1 MPRFIKNGP
10 IVPDGLVQELEED
23 RVIIFCGAGISAGA
37 GLPDFRGLVE
47 YCYTELGAPAPAA
60 KDPEWAWLDRML
72 GALEGDFPDQ
82 MRAKVVERLDMHAT
96 DLSLHEAILKL
107 ARLKGPSNGYRLV
120 TTNFD
125 LFFEQAKA
133 DMALGVDYHSGP
145 VLPIP
150 RNDKIASWRSIVY
163 LHGRLNPGSPDNQ
176 HLVLT
181 SADFGRA
188 YLTDAWAARFVARLF
203 AEFTVLFIGY
213 SLNDPVLRYMTDA
226 FAAEDALARSGR
238 KRGAAYIFVPYS
250 GSSPP
255 APKPWRQ
262 RRLEPIFYRAAYHHR
277 ALKNTL
283 VEWAKARQDYLAS
296 VRTIVQRYGT
306 RLPSALE
313 PSYAA
318 NLVWAVCGRVDDNGH
333 GAKIFAGLPEAPP
346 IEWLS
351 EFERR
356 DAEAR
361 AAQDEEIALA
371 AKEAREPAPAP
382 PYHIDMLFPPV
393 EEGDRHTAISGPAF
407 QLQNWLCR
415 HLESEQLVNWVI
427 QKLKANKRAHPRL
440 RWFIR
445 RRLDQDPPL
454 GAGYATFWRIVS
466 NEGGWSSDPVPYH
479 AWADLSHNMPAKRG
493 AAWFDRELL
502 AALRPYLTLSPSF
515 RAATG
520 GTVDPGQF
528 ATIADAEVALARDH
542 AFVVVEAIDAEPDAD
557 AFWSDRLDALTGLL
571 RQVFDLYATVGEAN
585 AGFDPSAMQR
595 PSIPPHA
602 QNRHHAEWAR
612 LYDLIWRGWTAI
624 DASDQ
629 SASRHWIERWR
640 RVPYLGFRRL
650 ALAAV
655 THSPHFSAAE
665 KLEALLHG

>member
-10 IVPDGLVQELEED
+10 IVPDSLVQELEED

-47 YCYTELGAPAPAA
+47 YCYTELGAVAPAA
-60 KDPEWAWLDRML
+60 KDPEWGWLDRML

-82 MRAKVVERLDMHAT
+82 LRAKVVERLDIPAT
-96 DLSLHEAILKL
+96 DLTLHEAILKL
-107 ARLKGPSNGYRLV
+107 ARLKGPANGYRLV

-125 LFFEQAKA
+125 LFFEQARKG
-133 DMALGVDYHSGP
+133 MTLGVDYHSGP

-150 RNDKIASWRSIVY
+150 RNDRIASWRSIVY
-163 LHGRLNPGSPDNQ
+163 LHGRLNPNGSDNR

-226 FAAEDALARSGR
+226 FAADDALARSGR
-238 KRGAAYIFVPYS
+238 RRPPAYIFVPHK
-250 GSSPP
+250 GAPP

-318 NLVWAVCGRVDDNGH
+318 NLVWAVCDRVGDNGH
-333 GAKIFAGLPEAPP
+333 GAKIFAELPDPAP
-346 IEWLS
+346 IEWLG

-356 DAEAR
+356 DTEAKTAYAE
-361 AAQDEEIALA
+361 EVKLA
-371 AKEAREPAPAP
+371 EKEGREPASAP
-382 PYHIDMLFPPV
+382 LCHIDMLFPPV
-393 EEGDRHTAISGPAF
+393 ADGDRETTLSGPAF
-407 QLQNWLCR
+407 ELQKWLCQ
-415 HLESEQLVNWVI
+415 HLESDQLVNWVI
-427 QKLKANKRAHPRL
+427 QKLSTNKRTHPRL

-445 RRLDQDPPL
+445 QRLDQAPPI
-454 GAGYATFWRIVS
+454 ASGYATFWHIVT
-466 NEGGWSSDPVPYH
+466 NEGGWASNPGPHHSWVDLQQNLAAKLGD
-479 AWADLSHNMPAKRG
+479 AWYNQ
-493 AAWFDRELL
+493 ELL

-520 GTVDPGQF
+520 GVVDSDQF
-528 ATIADAEVALARDH
+528 ATIADAEVKLAREH
-542 AFVVVEAIDAEPDAD
+542 IFLVVEKIDGLPGADSFWAE
-557 AFWSDRLDALTGLL
+557 RLDALTGLL
-571 RQVFDLYATVGEAN
+571 KQVFDLYATVDEAN
-585 AGFDPSAMQR
+585 AGFDPSAVQR

-612 LYDLIWRGWTAI
+612 LYDLIWRGWSAI
-624 DASDQ
+624 DATDPR
-629 SASRHWIERWR
+629 ASRHWIERWR

-650 ALAAV
+650 ALAAI
-655 THSPHFSAAE
+655 TQSPHFGAAE
-665 KLEALLHG
+665 KLEALLHV

>member
-10 IVPDGLVQELEED
+10 IVPDSLVQELEED

-37 GLPDFRGLVE
+37 GLPDFRGLVK
-47 YCYTELGAPAPAA
+47 YCYTELGAVVPAD
-60 KDPEWAWLDRML
+60 KDPEWGWLDRML

-82 MRAKVVERLDMHAT
+82 MRAKVVERLDMAAT
-96 DLSLHEAILKL
+96 DLTLHEAILKL
-107 ARLKGPSNGYRLV
+107 ARLKGPASGYRLV

-125 LFFEQAKA
+125 LFFEQARKG
-133 DMALGVDYHSGP
+133 MALGVDYHSGP

-150 RNDKIASWRSIVY
+150 RNDRIASWRSIVY

-238 KRGAAYIFVPYS
+238 KRAPAFIFVPHA
-250 GSSPP
+250 GAPP
-255 APKPWRQ
+255 SPKPWRQ
-262 RRLEPIFYRAAYHHR
+262 RRLEPIFYRSAYHHR
-277 ALKNTL
+277 SLKNTL

-318 NLVWAVCGRVDDNGH
+318 NVIWAVCDRAGDDGH
-333 GAKIFAGLPEAPP
+333 GAKIFAGLPDPAPP
-346 IEWLS
+346 IEWLG

-356 DAEAR
+356 DAEAKK
-361 AAQDEEIALA
+361 AHEEEVKLA
-371 AKEAREPAPAP
+371 EKEGREPTPAP
-382 PYHIDMLFPPV
+382 LYHIDMLFPPV
-393 EEGDRHTAISGPAF
+393 ADGDRETALSGPAF

-415 HLESEQLVNWVI
+415 HLESDQLVNWVI
-427 QKLKANKRAHPRL
+427 QKLSTNKRAHPRL

-445 RRLDQDPPL
+445 RRLDQGPPIS
-454 GAGYATFWRIVS
+454 AGYATFWRIVT
-466 NEGGWSSDPVPYH
+466 NEGGWASDPVPYH
-479 AWADLSHNMPAKRG
+479 AWIDLQQNLAAKRG
-493 AAWFDRELL
+493 VAWYDQELL
-502 AALRPYLTLSPSF
+502 AALRPYITLSPSY

-520 GTVDPGQF
+520 GTVDPSQF
-528 ATIADAEVALARDH
+528 STIADAEVKLAREH
-542 AFVVVEAIDAEPDAD
+542 AFLVVDKIDELPDAD
-557 AFWSDRLDALTGLL
+557 SFWAERLDALTGLL

-585 AGFDPSAMQR
+585 ASFDPSALHR
-595 PSIPPHA
+595 PSIPPHV

-612 LYDLIWRGWTAI
+612 LFDLIWRGWSTI
-624 DASDQ
+624 DATDPPT
-629 SASRHWIERWR
+629 SRHWIERWR

-650 ALAAV
+650 VLAAI
-655 THSPHFSAAE
+655 TQSPHFSAAE
-665 KLEALLHG
+665 KLEALRNA